1 MEKYAIYSYKLK
13 EKPFR
18 NFDFSM
24 PGEPCI
30 NRLSPEKRFTLLFG
44 KERGAEVEVKKV
56 KKNGNVNHYPCKVL
70 THDADIVLLR
80 LVNDRDVN
88 LWEEEE
94 STTNPVPKIEKTK
107 RPTKPYCFIF
117 IDTRPESRIIAIQS
131 GTAAWRNTAEA
142 KELLQE
148 SLNHLLDINDYG
160 LEITI
165 MSKMMPSN
173 FWDYVNK
180 RRRKEKVQ
188 IKSMTF
194 SFANHKRRSDIDI
207 STALS
212 SEWKHLE
219 SFIGWMDRL
228 GGDKGEIKILPPK
241 NAELIGRK
249 VNDIKHMIEICAN
262 SNYTLSVTFSDDITY
277 KCNQELRAELP
288 MKEEIREDFDKG
300 QHDLFHR
307 YDIID
312 WIDDARH
319 KTDEYNE
326 VEEIRRKAGRKSRA
340 QVS

>member
-13 EKPFR
+13 EKTFR
-18 NFDFSM
+18 NFNFPTPGVPRIDQFSL
-24 PGEPCI
+24 EH
-30 NRLSPEKRFTLLFG
+30 RFGLLFG

-56 KKNGNVNHYPCKVL
+56 KKNGNVNRYPCRVL
-70 THDADIVLLR
+70 ANDADIVLLR

-94 STTNPVPKIEKTK
+94 STANPVPKIEKTK

-117 IDTRPESRIIAIQS
+117 IDTRPESHIIAIQT

-142 KELLQE
+142 KELLQD

-180 RRRKEKVQ
+180 RRRKENVY

-219 SFIGWMDRL
+219 SFIGWMDKL

-249 VNDIKHMIEICAN
+249 ANDIKHMIEICAN
-262 SNYTLSVTFSDDITY
+262 SNYTLSVTFSDDVTY

-288 MKEEIREDFDKG
+288 MKEEKREDFEKG
-300 QHDLFHR
+300 QHDLFQH

-312 WIDDARH
+312 WIDDARV
-319 KTDEYNE
+319 KSDEYNE
-326 VEEIRRKAGRKSRA
+326 VEEIRRKPGRKSKA